1 MHLQT
6 KVARLIAP
14 RWINQIV
21 GGLFKVFQAIQ
32 SGADVVAQLRD
43 GNTATHIS
51 HKKWQINRKHVTHVN
66 KNEGKTKE

>member
-14 RWINQIV
+14 QWINQIV

-43 GNTATHIS
+43 GNTATQQHIFHIKS
-51 HKKWQINRKHVTHVN
+51 
-66 KNEGKTKE
+66 GK